1 MCDPIMDL
9 GTGKRKLILKIINGT
24 IDKIWIKILIWYY
37 CINIKFLKLSL
48 YCGYVGKCPCY

>member
-1 MCDPIMDL
+1 MCDPRMDL

-37 CINIKFLKLSL
+37 CINIKFLKL
-48 YCGYVGKCPCY
+48 YCSYVGKCPCY